1 MISFLT
7 AAAVTASTATA
18 VELFTGG
25 FVIGLT
31 SVFRIKNGDK

>member
-7 AAAVTASTATA
+7 AAAVSTSVATA

-31 SVFRIKNGDK
+31 SIFRIKNDDK